1 MFFSQ
6 PEQRRFFA
14 AGLGSTGIMAAE
26 KASSNDS
33 GAGTSRAAQVIN
45 D

>member
-6 PEQRRFFA
+6 PERRRLLLTA
-14 AGLGSTGIMAAE
+14 LGSARIMAAE

-33 GAGTSRAAQVIN
+33 GAGISRAA
-45 D
+45 